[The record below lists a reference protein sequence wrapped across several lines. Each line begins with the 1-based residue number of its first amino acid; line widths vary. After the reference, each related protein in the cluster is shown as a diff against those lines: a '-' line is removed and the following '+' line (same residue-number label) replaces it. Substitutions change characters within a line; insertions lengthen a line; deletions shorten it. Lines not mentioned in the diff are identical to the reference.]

1 MTAST
6 ILSFV
11 LALVKLANLLF
22 GWLHDNALI
31 KEGEDRAVAK
41 ALAEMAKR
49 STTIRK
55 IEGRFANMT
64 PEQVNRELEQ
74 DFRD

>member
-1 MTAST
+1 VTAST
-6 ILSFV
+6 IISVV
-11 LALVKLANLLF
+11 LALLRLANTLF

-31 KEGEDRAVAK
+31 KEGEDRQVAK

-49 STTIRK
+49 STTLK
-55 IEGRFANMT
+55 EVESRFSKMT
-64 PEQVNRELEQ
+64 PEQVTRELEQ

>member
-6 ILSFV
+6 ILSLV
-11 LALVKLANLLF
+11 IALVKLANILF

-41 ALAEMAKR
+41 ALAEMAAR
-49 STTIRK
+49 STTLK
-55 IEGRFANMT
+55 EVENKFAGMT
-64 PEQVNRELEQ
+64 PEQVNRALEG

>member
-6 ILSFV
+6 ILSLV

-31 KEGEDRAVAK
+31 KEGEDRADCQGPRRNG
-41 ALAEMAKR
+41 R
-49 STTIRK
+49 SDRPRSARSRIDLPT
-55 IEGRFANMT
+55 
-64 PEQVNRELEQ
+64 
-74 DFRD
+74 

>member
-1 MTAST
+1 MNWISL
-6 ILSFV
+6 I
-11 LALVKLANLLF
+11 LALVKLANLIF
-22 GWLHDNALI
+22 GWLHENAMI

-49 STTIRK
+49 STTIRE

>member
-1 MTAST
+1 MNWISL
-6 ILSFV
+6 I
-11 LALVKLANLLF
+11 LALVKLANLIF
-22 GWLHDNALI
+22 GWLHENEMI

-49 STTIRK
+49 STTIRE